1 MDAIEHTLHSCNK
14 IKFLDRQEEDP
25 LQRPWSG
32 LWMNYGGQP
41 GPSAHPH
48 TLPSPLVTQFVEEQ
62 LMQRVCKGRMLSPAR
77 PDPRSPFFF
86 QIKMEMC
93 YGCLSQTPLPGRT
106 WQGLSDY
113 VAVRFLDQK
122 GCILSILQGGSCQH
136 LPQAGS
142 VACVVPSRPDL

>member
-1 MDAIEHTLHSCNK
+1 MVRGAWQAPVHGATELDMTEHTLHSYNK
-14 IKFLDRQEEDP
+14 IKFLDQQEEL

-32 LWMNYGGQP
+32 LRIHYGGQP

-48 TLPSPLVTQFVEEQ
+48 TLPSPLTTQFVKEQ
-62 LMQRVCKGRMLSPAR
+62 LMQTVCKGRMLSPAK

-106 WQGLSDY
+106 WQGPRGTRKPHTSC
-113 VAVRFLDQK
+113 R
-122 GCILSILQGGSCQH
+122 GCSGRG
-136 LPQAGS
+136 
-142 VACVVPSRPDL
+142 